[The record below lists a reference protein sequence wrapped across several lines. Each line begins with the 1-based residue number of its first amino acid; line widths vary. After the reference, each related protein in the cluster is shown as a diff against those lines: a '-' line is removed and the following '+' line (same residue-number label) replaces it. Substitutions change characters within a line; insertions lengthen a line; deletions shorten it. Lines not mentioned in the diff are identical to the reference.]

1 MQRMHPKAVRLS
13 IWTALVTHL
22 LFSVSIIVWLIFA
35 LIYEWT
41 MIPLI
46 IAAVVT
52 LLSGFTFT
60 SLVPSIRA
68 KHFAY
73 EVEEEE
79 IRISKGIFW
88 ISDILIPMVK
98 VQHVE
103 LESGPLMRKSDIAH
117 VTIVTAATKHRIYGL
132 ERENAESLQRLIAQ
146 WARVR
151 EDDV

>member
-13 IWTALVTHL
+13 KL
-22 LFSVSIIVWLIFA
+22 SA
-35 LIYEWT
+35 LITHILFVVILVGLFILAVIFEWT
-41 MIPLI
+41 MIPLV
-46 IAAVVT
+46 IAASVIV
-52 LLSGFTFT
+52 LSGFIFIGV
-60 SLVPSIRA
+60 VPNMRA
-68 KHFAY
+68 KYFAY

-79 IRISKGIFW
+79 IRITKGIGW

-103 LESGPLMRKSDIAH
+103 LESGPLMRRSDIAH
-117 VTIVTAATKHRIYGL
+117 ITIVTAATKHRIYGL
-132 ERENAESLQRLIAQ
+132 ERENAESLQRRIAL